1 MNILFLCTAN
11 LNRSRTAEDFYRST
25 SAAHQYKSAGLSQ
38 KYCQKYGT
46 TLCTIELLEWADK
59 VFVME
64 NMHIQRIAEY
74 AGESYLNK
82 IEVLNIDD
90 FYQFMQP
97 ELIEILVSNEKLYF
111 LRNE

>member
-1 MNILFLCTAN
+1 
-11 LNRSRTAEDFYRST
+11 
-25 SAAHQYKSAGLSQ
+25 
-38 KYCQKYGT
+38 
-46 TLCTIELLEWADK
+46 
-59 VFVME
+59 
-64 NMHIQRIAEY
+64 MHIQRIAEY

-90 FYQFMQP
+90 IYQFMQP